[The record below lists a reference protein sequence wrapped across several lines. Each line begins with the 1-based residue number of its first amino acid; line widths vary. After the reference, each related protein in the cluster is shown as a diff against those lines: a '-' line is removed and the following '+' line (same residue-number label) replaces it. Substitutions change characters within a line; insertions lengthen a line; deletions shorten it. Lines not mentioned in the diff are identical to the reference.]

1 MPKNAFTR
9 ILLGL
14 ALFAFAML
22 AAHRALAAPA
32 IVTFNVNNT
41 LDVADDNPGDGFCHT
56 AAISPAA
63 GACTLRAAVMEADMA
78 SGVGVTIIVPAGVY
92 SLTVPATVGDDAS
105 NGDLNLTTPAS
116 GNPVISIVGAGAA
129 NTIIDANQ
137 IDRVLRV
144 DAGRT
149 AVISGLT
156 LRGGFAS
163 EVNGGGIENLGTLTV
178 DHSSISGNQATA
190 PGEGG
195 GISNEGQ
202 LTVADSTIGP
212 DNSAHGGGGL
222 VNLNTLTL
230 ERSTV
235 YGNSAQTGAGI
246 VNGGG
251 TNLTV
256 INSTLSQNTAGTT
269 GGNGGAIENHGT
281 ANVYN
286 STIIFNSAD
295 TDPNTS
301 TAAGGVWSAS
311 SGSFN
316 MRNTLVAGN
325 YHDNSFEAADCTGT
339 VNSYGRNLF
348 GTLTPCTVVTGSGSW
363 TAVNSLNLIGPLQ
376 NNGGPTW
383 THALLAGSNAID
395 GGDPVDGCVDN
406 NSVPLDTDQ
415 RGIPRVVGASCDI
428 GAFEYLPQVLYLPL
442 VRR

>member
-9 ILLGL
+9 ILSGL
-14 ALFAFAML
+14 ALFACAML

-32 IVTFNVNNT
+32 IVPFNVHST

-78 SGVGVTIIVPAGVY
+78 SGVGATISVPAGVY
-92 SLTVPATVGDDAS
+92 SLTVPATAPDDAS

-116 GNPVISIVGAGAA
+116 GSPVISIVGAGAA

-137 IDRVLRV
+137 IDRVLQV

-156 LRGGFAS
+156 LRGGFVS
-163 EVNGGGIENLGTLTV
+163 TINGGGIDNHGTLTV
-178 DHSSISGNQATA
+178 DHSSVSGNQATA

-195 GISNEGQ
+195 GLSNAGQ
-202 LTVADSTIGP
+202 LTVVDSTIGP
-212 DNSAHGGGGL
+212 NNSAQGGGGL
-222 VNLNTLTL
+222 VNLTTLTL
-230 ERSTV
+230 DRSTV

-246 VNGGG
+246 VNGHGAD
-251 TNLTV
+251 LTV
-256 INSTLSQNTAGTT
+256 INSTLSQNTADTT

-286 STIIFNSAD
+286 STIVFNSAD

-301 TAAGGVWSAS
+301 TAAGGIWNLDT
-311 SGSFN
+311 FN
-316 MRNTLVAGN
+316 LRNTLVAGN
-325 YHDNSFEAADCTGT
+325 YHDSSFDAADCTGT

-348 GTLTPCTVVTGSGSW
+348 GTLTPCTVVTGSGTW
-363 TAVNSLNLIGPLQ
+363 DALNSLFLIGPLQ
-376 NNGGPTW
+376 DNGGPTW

-395 GGDPVDGCVDN
+395 GGDPVQGCVDN
-406 NSVPLDTDQ
+406 NSVPLATDQ
-415 RGIPRVVGASCDI
+415 RGFPRVVGASCDI
-428 GAFEYLPQVLYLPL
+428 GAFEFLPPRLYLPL
-442 VRR
+442 VER

>member
-1 MPKNAFTR
+1 MTKR
-9 ILLGL
+9 LLWVVVLSIAAL
-14 ALFAFAML
+14 ATARPVAQP
-22 AAHRALAAPA
+22 AQAAPA
-32 IVTFNVNNT
+32 IVTFNVNST

-92 SLTVPATVGDDAS
+92 SLTVPATGGDDAS

-116 GNPVISIVGAGAA
+116 GNPVISIIGAGAA

-137 IDRVLRV
+137 IDRVLYV

-156 LRGGFAS
+156 LRGGFVS
-163 EVNGGGIENLGTLTV
+163 KINGGGIANLGTLTV
-178 DHSSISGNQATA
+178 DHSSVHGNQATA

-195 GISNEGQ
+195 GLSNEGQ
-202 LTVADSTIGP
+202 LTVVDSTIGP
-212 DNSAHGGGGL
+212 DNSAQGGGGL

-230 ERSTV
+230 DRSTV

-251 TNLTV
+251 ADLTV
-256 INSTLSQNTAGTT
+256 INSTLSQNTADTT
-269 GGNGGAIENHGT
+269 GGNGGAIENVGT

-286 STIIFNSAD
+286 STIVFNSAD

-301 TAAGGVWSAS
+301 TAAGGVFNL
-311 SGSFN
+311 GTFN
-316 MRNTLVAGN
+316 MRNTLLAGN
-325 YHDNSFEAADCTGT
+325 VHDNSFDAADCTGT

-348 GTLTPCTVVTGSGSW
+348 GTLTSCTVNTATGTWS
-363 TAVNSLNLIGPLQ
+363 ALNSLFLIGPLQ

-395 GGDPVDGCVDN
+395 GGDPVGGCVDN

-415 RGIPRVVGASCDI
+415 RGFPRVVGASCDI
-428 GAFEYLPQVLYLPL
+428 GAFEYLPPVLYLPL